1 MLASRAG
8 TRYRQCS
15 HRKKIWLLFA
25 SKQKQQKLAD
35 DISEKDLKR
44 KMQEV
49 AHAKA
54 QIEAEVGAI
63 RKMVLSQKQV
73 AVQLTFK

>member
-1 MLASRAG
+1 
-8 TRYRQCS
+8 
-15 HRKKIWLLFA
+15 
-25 SKQKQQKLAD
+25 
-35 DISEKDLKR
+35 
-44 KMQEV
+44 MQEV

-73 AVQLTFK
+73 AVQLTFKWGCILHLACDTLD